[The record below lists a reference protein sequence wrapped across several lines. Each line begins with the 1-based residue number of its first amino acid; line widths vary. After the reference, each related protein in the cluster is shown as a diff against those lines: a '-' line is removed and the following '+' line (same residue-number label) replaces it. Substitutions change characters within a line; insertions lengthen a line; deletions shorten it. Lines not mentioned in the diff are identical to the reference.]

1 MANFH
6 DKIVLN
12 KYLLSL
18 FGIDAIGTKIISKEG
33 VEVFK
38 ELKYS
43 AAEGYT
49 EEGNTRFLEHL
60 KQHLYLTE
68 HVTETMLQ
76 QYDENI
82 VRYTHQI
89 SERRDELIV
98 WKYFQ
103 YLSLL
108 FTEIYLDKFFGN
120 KTQLQHDLN
129 QFVKKFNT
137 KQLEAVGVKKQKKK
151 EQAYQVGAFKETD
164 LNKLA
169 FWNATGSG
177 KTLLM
182 HINIK
187 QYLHYAQKHSKG
199 HESKILLI
207 TPNEPLSRQHLTD
220 FQRSGIPANIFTKNQ
235 SAMFSGREVEIIEV
249 SKLSE
254 ESKEKTVAVDSFE
267 THNLVLIDE
276 GHGGMSGDQW
286 KRFRDKLS
294 TTGFAFEYS
303 ATFGQAISAA
313 AKGKKDELTQEY
325 AKSILFDYSYKYFYE
340 DGYGKDYRIL
350 NLKED
355 NVDFKNKYL
364 TANLLSFYQQL
375 LIFKNKPDI
384 ATQFRLFK
392 PLWVFVGSS
401 VNAVRTEN
409 KKETSDVLDIVH
421 FLTDFLKNREE
432 YTRNIGLILSNK
444 AGLIDS
450 KGYSIF
456 EGSFNYLEEL
466 ELTPEQIFEGINKEV
481 FHNHHIGANLYL
493 DNLKGATGELGLR
506 VGDTDKYF
514 GVINV
519 GDEKKLHDLAMN
531 NGILGTDKDFSESL
545 FAQIEPKDN
554 KPPKQEINLLIGSKK
569 FTEGWSSWRV
579 SSMGLMNIGKSEG
592 SQIIQLFGRG
602 VRLQGYEFSLKRSL
616 GLDEYQRP
624 ENLKAL
630 RKYLRPLETLQIFGV
645 KANYMEKFKELLEE
659 EGLPTNTGDW
669 VTITIPTQ
677 QKVDIATSDLKLIQ
691 VKESENFKRKEL
703 IKLELNTDVFSHKQ
717 VGVDWYPKIDTLE
730 SNRTSRAETT
740 KQIGYLQ
747 THHFALIDWTKVY
760 FEIQTFKASKG
771 YPNMKIELT
780 ALQEIIQSRAWYR
793 VYIPQDKM
801 EFSSFKNVQ
810 VWQEL
815 VTVLLKKY
823 MEQYYLYFKNKFNA
837 DHIETRTLQPTDDNL
852 ILQYDIRL
860 NKNEKVEELEKKFMQ
875 LKANVSDSTF
885 RTLQIASQV
894 EAFDHLF
901 HLYKP
906 LVYVGKGYENKL
918 QVYPVA
924 LNDAEHLFMQDF
936 EKQVVQIKEAKELD
950 EVFLLR
956 NQSKKGIGFFAEGNN
971 FYPDFIL
978 WIKKGSTQYLTFIDP
993 KGIRNSKGINDPK
1006 IQFYKYLA
1014 EKVQPQVISENLVL
1028 NSFIISNT
1036 KWIEVNW
1043 KDNLSI
1049 SDFNE
1054 NHVFF
1059 QEDQNAEYIS
1069 MLLDMVVKDVTIA

>member
-18 FGIDAIGTKIISKEG
+18 FGIDAIGSKIISKNGLEI
-33 VEVFK
+33 FK
-38 ELKYS
+38 ELKLS
-43 AAEGYT
+43 SSEGYT
-49 EEGNTRFLEHL
+49 EEGNTKFLEQL
-60 KQHLYLTE
+60 KAHLYLTE
-68 HVTETMLQ
+68 HITEAMLQ

-82 VRYTHQI
+82 VRYTHEI
-89 SERRDELIV
+89 SDGRDDLIV

-108 FTEIYLDKFFGN
+108 FTEIYLDKFFSN
-120 KTQLQHDLN
+120 KKQLQHDLN
-129 QFVKKFNT
+129 QFVKLFNAGEIE
-137 KQLEAVGVKKQKKK
+137 KLNGKKPQKG
-151 EQAYQVGAFKETD
+151 ESVYQVAPFKEND

-177 KTLLM
+177 KTFLM
-182 HINIK
+182 HVNIK

-207 TPNEPLSRQHLTD
+207 TPNEPLSRQHLIE
-220 FQRSGIPANIFTKNQ
+220 FQTSNIPANIFTKNQ
-235 SAMFSGREVEIIEV
+235 TGMFTGKEVEIIEV

-254 ESKEKTVAVDSFE
+254 ESKDKTVAVDSFE
-267 THNLVLIDE
+267 THNLVLVDE

-286 KRFRDKLS
+286 KRFRDQLS
-294 TTGFAFEYS
+294 STGFAFEYS

-313 AKGKKDELTQEY
+313 AKGKKEELTQEY

-355 NVDFKNKYL
+355 SIDFKNNYL

-375 LIFKNKPDI
+375 LIFKNKPDL

-421 FLTDFLKNREE
+421 FLTDFLKNKEE
-432 YTRNIGLILSNK
+432 YIKNIGLIMTNK
-444 AGLIDS
+444 AGLLDG

-456 EGSFNYLEEL
+456 EGSFAYLEEL

-481 FHNHHIGANLYL
+481 FHNHNIGANLYL
-493 DNLKGATGELGLR
+493 DNLKGASGELGLR

-519 GDEKKLHDLAMN
+519 GDEKKLHDLATS
-531 NGILGTDKDFSESL
+531 NGILGADKDFSESL
-545 FAQIEPKDN
+545 FAQIN
-554 KPPKQEINLLIGSKK
+554 QANPKQEINLLIGSKK

-616 GLDEYQRP
+616 GLDDYQRP
-624 ENLKAL
+624 ENLKAV
-630 RKYLRPLETLQIFGV
+630 RKHLRPLETLQIFGV
-645 KANYMEKFKELLEE
+645 KANYMERFKELLEE
-659 EGLPTNTGDW
+659 EGLPSNAGDW
-669 VTITIPTQ
+669 VTISIPTQ
-677 QKVDIATSDLKLIQ
+677 NKIDISASDLKLIQ
-691 VKESENFKRKEL
+691 VKESENFKRKE
-703 IKLELNTDVFSHKQ
+703 IVKLELNTDIFINKQ
-717 VGVDWYPKIDTLE
+717 VELDWYPKIDSIE
-730 SNRTSRAETT
+730 SIKSNKNETT
-740 KQIGYLQ
+740 KQICYLASQ
-747 THHFALIDWTKVY
+747 HLAFIDWTKVY
-760 FEIQTFKASKG
+760 FEIQNFKSTKG
-771 YPNMKIELT
+771 FPNLEIELN
-780 ALQEIIQSRAWYR
+780 ALKVVINSNSWYR
-793 VYIPQDKM
+793 VYIPKDKM
-801 EFSSFKNVQ
+801 ELSSFKNVAI
-810 VWQEL
+810 WQEL

-823 MEQYYLYFKNKFNA
+823 IEQYYLYFKNKFNA
-837 DHIETRTLQPTDDNL
+837 THIETRRLLPTDDNL

-860 NKNEKVEELEKKFMQ
+860 NKNEEIEDLENKFNK
-875 LKANVSDSTF
+875 LKTQVSDTAF
-885 RTLQIASQV
+885 KTLHIANQV
-894 EAFDHLF
+894 EAFDHLM

-906 LVYVGKGYENKL
+906 LVYVGKGYESKL
-918 QVYPVA
+918 QVFPVA
-924 LNDAEHLFMQDF
+924 LNDSEYQFMKDF
-936 EKQVVQIKEAKELD
+936 EDQVQKIKEKKNID

-978 WIKKGSTQYLTFIDP
+978 WLKKDKKQYLTFIDP

-1006 IQFYKYLA
+1006 IQFYKYLE
-1014 EKVQPQVISENLVL
+1014 EKVQPQVLKENLVL

-1043 KDNLSI
+1043 KESLSI
-1049 SDFNE
+1049 SNFNE
-1054 NHVFF
+1054 NQVYF
-1059 QEDQNAEYIS
+1059 QEDQNIDYI
-1069 MLLDMVVKDVTIA
+1069 LKIIEKILA

>member
-6 DKIVLN
+6 DKILLN

-18 FGIDAIGTKIISKEG
+18 FGIDAIGTKIISKNG

-38 ELKYS
+38 ELKLS
-43 AAEGYT
+43 SSEGYT
-49 EEGNTRFLEHL
+49 EEGNTKFLEQL
-60 KQHLYLTE
+60 KAHLYLTG
-68 HVTETMLQ
+68 HITETMLQ

-82 VRYTHQI
+82 VRYTHEI
-89 SERRDELIV
+89 SEGRDELII

-108 FTEIYLDKFFGN
+108 FTEIYLDKFFSN
-120 KTQLQHDLN
+120 KKQLQHDLN
-129 QFVKKFNT
+129 EFVKFFNGR
-137 KQLEAVGVKKQKKK
+137 QIDQQVGKKIKKSDL
-151 EQAYQVGAFKETD
+151 YQVTPFQERD

-187 QYLHYAQKHSKG
+187 QYLHYAHKHTKG
-199 HESKILLI
+199 HDSKILLI
-207 TPNEPLSRQHLTD
+207 TPNEPLSQQHLLD
-220 FQRSGIPANIFTKNQ
+220 FNLSGIPANIFTKNQ
-235 SAMFSGREVEIIEV
+235 SGVFSGKEVEIIEV

-254 ESKEKTVAVDSFE
+254 ESKDKTVAVDSFE
-267 THNLVLIDE
+267 TQNLVLVDE

-286 KRFRDKLS
+286 KRFRDQLS

-303 ATFGQAISAA
+303 ATFGQAISASD
-313 AKGKKDELTQEY
+313 KKKKEDLTQEY
-325 AKSILFDYSYKYFYE
+325 SKSILFDYSYKYFYE

-355 NVDFKNKYL
+355 NADFKNKYL
-364 TANLLSFYQQL
+364 TANLLSYYQQL
-375 LIFKNKPDI
+375 LIYKNKPEI
-384 ATQFRLFK
+384 AMQFRLYK

-421 FLTDFLKNREE
+421 FLSDFLKNRDE
-432 YTRNIGLILSNK
+432 YIKNIELILSNR
-444 AGLIDS
+444 AGMLD
-450 KGYSIF
+450 KNGYSIF
-456 EGSFNYLEEL
+456 EGSFAYLEEL
-466 ELTPEQIFEGINKEV
+466 ELTPEEIFEGINLEV
-481 FHNHHIGANLYL
+481 FHNHNIGANLYL
-493 DNLKGATGELGLR
+493 DNLKGANGELGLR

-531 NGILGTDKDFSESL
+531 NGILGNDKEFSESL
-545 FAQIEPKDN
+545 FTQINLAK
-554 KPPKQEINLLIGSKK
+554 PKQEINLLIGSKK

-602 VRLQGYEFSLKRSL
+602 VRLQGFEFSLKRSQ
-616 GLDEYQRP
+616 GLDDYQKP
-624 ENLKAL
+624 ENLRQV
-630 RKYLRPLETLQIFGV
+630 RKHLRPLETLQIFGV
-645 KANYMEKFKELLEE
+645 KANYMDRFKELLEE

-677 QKVDIATSDLKLIQ
+677 NKFDIAASDLKLIQ
-691 VKESENFKRKEL
+691 VKESESFKRKEIVYL
-703 IKLELNTDVFSHKQ
+703 KLDTSVFNNKQ
-717 VGVDWYPKIDTLE
+717 VDVDWYPKIDSLE
-730 SNRTSRAETT
+730 SNRTSKVETT
-740 KQIGYLQ
+740 KQMCYLES
-747 THHFALIDWTKVY
+747 THLALVDWTKIY
-760 FEIQTFKASKG
+760 FEIQNFKAAKG
-771 YPNMKIELT
+771 FSNLEIDLYRLR
-780 ALQEIIQSRAWYR
+780 EIIQSNTWYKL
-793 VYIPQDKM
+793 YIPQDKM
-801 EFSSFKNVQ
+801 DFSSIKNIS

-815 VTVLLKKY
+815 TSVLLKKY
-823 MEQYYLYFKNKFNA
+823 IEQYYLYFKNRFNA
-837 DHIETRTLQPTDDNL
+837 DHIETRTLLPTDENL

-860 NKNEKVEELEKKFMQ
+860 NKNEEVYEIEKKFVK
-875 LKANVSDSTF
+875 LKTDLSESTF
-885 RTLQIASQV
+885 KTLKIANQI
-894 EAFDHLF
+894 EAFDNLI

-906 LVYVGKGYENKL
+906 LIYLGKGYENRIH
-918 QVYPVA
+918 VFPVA
-924 LNDAEHLFMQDF
+924 LNDAEYHFMKDF
-936 EKQVVQIKEAKELD
+936 EVQVEQIKDKKVLD

-978 WIKKGSTQYLTFIDP
+978 WIKKEDKQYLTFIDP
-993 KGIRNSKGINDPK
+993 KGIRNSRGITDPK
-1006 IQFYKYLA
+1006 IQFFKYLSD
-1014 EKVQPQVISENLVL
+1014 KVQPQVANENLIL

-1043 KDNLSI
+1043 KGNLEI
-1049 SDFNE
+1049 FDFNE
-1054 NHVFF
+1054 NHVLF
-1059 QEDQNAEYIS
+1059 QEEQRKDYIQF
-1069 MLLDMVVKDVTIA
+1069 MIDRIMR

>member
-18 FGIDAIGTKIISKEG
+18 FGIDAIGSKIVSKDG
-33 VEVFK
+33 LEVFK
-38 ELKYS
+38 ELKLS
-43 AAEGYT
+43 SSEGYT
-49 EEGNTRFLEHL
+49 EEGNTKFLEQL
-60 KQHLYLTE
+60 KAHLYLTE
-68 HVTETMLQ
+68 NITEAMLQ

-82 VRYTHQI
+82 VRYTHEI
-89 SERRDELIV
+89 SEGRDELIV

-120 KTQLQHDLN
+120 KKQLQHDLN
-129 QFVKKFNT
+129 QFVKHYNS
-137 KQLEAVGVKKQKKK
+137 QQIELLGGKKPKKG
-151 EQAYQVGAFKETD
+151 ETIFQVTPFKETD

-182 HINIK
+182 HVNIK

-207 TPNEPLSRQHLTD
+207 TPNEPLSRQHLLD
-220 FQRSGIPANIFTKNQ
+220 FNQSGIPANIFTKNQ
-235 SAMFSGREVEIIEV
+235 SGMFSGKEVEIIEV

-267 THNLVLIDE
+267 THNLVLVDE

-286 KRFRDKLS
+286 KKFRDKLS

-325 AKSILFDYSYKYFYE
+325 SKSILFDYSYKYFYE

-375 LIFKNKPDI
+375 LIFKNKPEL
-384 ATQFRLFK
+384 ANQFRLFK

-421 FLTDFLKNREE
+421 FLSDFLKNKDE
-432 YTRNIGLILSNK
+432 YTKNIGLVLTNK
-444 AGLIDS
+444 AGLMDS

-456 EGSFNYLEEL
+456 EGSFAYLEEL
-466 ELTPEQIFEGINKEV
+466 ELTPEQIFEGINREV
-481 FHNHHIGANLYL
+481 FHNHNIGANLYL
-493 DNLKGATGELGLR
+493 DNLKGASGELGLR

-519 GDEKKLHDLAMN
+519 GDEKKLHDLALN
-531 NGILGTDKDFSESL
+531 NGILGVDKDFSESL
-545 FAQIEPKDN
+545 FGQINLAK
-554 KPPKQEINLLIGSKK
+554 PKQEINLLIGSKK

-616 GLDEYQRP
+616 GLDDYQRP
-624 ENLKAL
+624 ENLKQV
-630 RKYLRPLETLQIFGV
+630 RKHLRPLETLQIFGV
-645 KANYMEKFKELLEE
+645 KANYMERFKELLEE
-659 EGLPTNTGDW
+659 EGLPTNAGDW
-669 VTITIPTQ
+669 VTITLPT
-677 QKVDIATSDLKLIQ
+677 KNKIDIAASNLKLIQ
-691 VKESENFKRKEL
+691 VKETENFKRKEIIPL
-703 IKLELNTDVFSHKQ
+703 KLNTDVFKNKQ
-717 VGVDWYPKIDTLE
+717 VEVDWYPKIDSLE
-730 SNRTSRAETT
+730 STKSSKVETN
-740 KQIGYLQ
+740 KQIGYLESQ
-747 THHFALIDWTKVY
+747 HLALIDWTKVY
-760 FEIQTFKASKG
+760 FEIQNFKASKG
-771 YPNMKIELT
+771 FPNLEIDVTGLK
-780 ALQEIIQSRAWYR
+780 EIIQSNAWYR
-793 VYIPQDKM
+793 IFIPQDKM
-801 EFSSFKNVQ
+801 DFSSFKNIN

-815 VTVLLKKY
+815 TTVLLKKY
-823 MEQYYLYFKNKFNA
+823 IEQYYLYFKNRFNA
-837 DHIETRTLQPTDDNL
+837 DHIETRKLLPTDDNL

-860 NKNEKVEELEKKFMQ
+860 NKNEEVEEIEKKFIK
-875 LKANVSDSTF
+875 LKTEFTDSAF
-885 RTLQIASQV
+885 QSIQIANQV
-894 EAFDHLF
+894 EAFDHLL

-906 LVYVGKGYENKL
+906 LIYLGKGYDNKI
-918 QVYPVA
+918 QVFPVA
-924 LNDAEHLFMQDF
+924 LNDAEHQFMKDF
-936 EKQVVQIKEAKELD
+936 ETQAERIKKQKELD

-978 WIKKGSTQYLTFIDP
+978 WINKGSKQYLTFIDP
-993 KGIRNSKGINDPK
+993 KGIRNSKGISDPK
-1006 IQFYKYLA
+1006 IQFYKYLSNI
-1014 EKVQPQVISENLVL
+1014 VQPQVDAENLIL
-1028 NSFIISNT
+1028 NSFIVSNT
-1036 KWIEVNW
+1036 KWLEVNW
-1043 KDNLSI
+1043 KESLSI
-1049 SDFNE
+1049 NDFNE

-1059 QEDQNAEYIS
+1059 QVDQNTDYIHK
-1069 MLLDMVVKDVTIA
+1069 LIHLILK

>member
-6 DKIVLN
+6 DKILLN

-18 FGIDAIGTKIISKEG
+18 FGIDAIGTKIISKNG

-38 ELKYS
+38 ELKLS
-43 AAEGYT
+43 SSEGYT
-49 EEGNTRFLEHL
+49 EEGNTKFLEQL
-60 KQHLYLTE
+60 KAHLYLTG
-68 HVTETMLQ
+68 HITETMLQ

-82 VRYTHQI
+82 VRYTHEI
-89 SERRDELIV
+89 SEGRDELII

-108 FTEIYLDKFFGN
+108 FTEIYLDKFFSN
-120 KTQLQHDLN
+120 KKQLQHDLN
-129 QFVKKFNT
+129 EFVKFFNGR
-137 KQLEAVGVKKQKKK
+137 QIDQQVGKKIKKSDL
-151 EQAYQVGAFKETD
+151 YQVTPFQERD

-187 QYLHYAQKHSKG
+187 QYLHYAHKHTKG
-199 HESKILLI
+199 HDSKILLI
-207 TPNEPLSRQHLTD
+207 TPNEPLSQQHLLD
-220 FQRSGIPANIFTKNQ
+220 FNLSGIPANIFTKNQ
-235 SAMFSGREVEIIEV
+235 SGVFSGKEVEIIEV

-254 ESKEKTVAVDSFE
+254 ESKDKTVAVDSFE
-267 THNLVLIDE
+267 TQNLVLVDE

-286 KRFRDKLS
+286 KRFRDQLS

-303 ATFGQAISAA
+303 ATFGQAISASD
-313 AKGKKDELTQEY
+313 KKKKEDLTQEY
-325 AKSILFDYSYKYFYE
+325 SKSILFDYSYKYFYE

-355 NVDFKNKYL
+355 NADFKNKYL
-364 TANLLSFYQQL
+364 TANLLSYYQQL
-375 LIFKNKPDI
+375 LIYKNKPEI
-384 ATQFRLFK
+384 AMQFRLYK

-421 FLTDFLKNREE
+421 FLSDFLKNRDE
-432 YTRNIGLILSNK
+432 YIKNIELILSNR
-444 AGLIDS
+444 AGMLD
-450 KGYSIF
+450 KNGYSIF
-456 EGSFNYLEEL
+456 EGSFAYLEEL
-466 ELTPEQIFEGINKEV
+466 ELTPEEIFEGINLEV
-481 FHNHHIGANLYL
+481 FHNHNIGANLYL
-493 DNLKGATGELGLR
+493 DNLKGANGELGLR

-531 NGILGTDKDFSESL
+531 NGILGNDKEFSESL
-545 FAQIEPKDN
+545 FTQINLAK
-554 KPPKQEINLLIGSKK
+554 PKQEINLLIGSKK

-602 VRLQGYEFSLKRSL
+602 VRLQGFEFSLKRSQ
-616 GLDEYQRP
+616 GLDDYQKP
-624 ENLKAL
+624 ENLRQV
-630 RKYLRPLETLQIFGV
+630 RKHLRPLETLQIFGV
-645 KANYMEKFKELLEE
+645 KANYMDRFKELLEE

-677 QKVDIATSDLKLIQ
+677 NKFDIAASDLKLIQ
-691 VKESENFKRKEL
+691 VKESESFKRKEIVYL
-703 IKLELNTDVFSHKQ
+703 KLDTSVFNNKQ
-717 VGVDWYPKIDTLE
+717 VDVDWYPKIDSLE
-730 SNRTSRAETT
+730 SNRTSKVETT
-740 KQIGYLQ
+740 KQMCYLES
-747 THHFALIDWTKVY
+747 THLALVDWTKIY
-760 FEIQTFKASKG
+760 FEIQNFKAAKG
-771 YPNMKIELT
+771 FSNLEIDLYRLR
-780 ALQEIIQSRAWYR
+780 EIIQSNTWYKL
-793 VYIPQDKM
+793 YIPQDKM
-801 EFSSFKNVQ
+801 DFSSIKNIS

-815 VTVLLKKY
+815 TSVLLKKY
-823 MEQYYLYFKNKFNA
+823 IEQYYLYFKNRFNA
-837 DHIETRTLQPTDDNL
+837 DHIETRTLLPTDENL

-860 NKNEKVEELEKKFMQ
+860 NKNEEVDEIEKKFVK
-875 LKANVSDSTF
+875 LKTDLSESTF
-885 RTLQIASQV
+885 KTLKISNQI
-894 EAFDHLF
+894 EAFDNLI

-906 LVYVGKGYENKL
+906 LIYLGKGYENRIH
-918 QVYPVA
+918 VFPVA
-924 LNDAEHLFMQDF
+924 LNDAEYHFMKDF
-936 EKQVVQIKEAKELD
+936 EVQAEQIKDKKGLD

-978 WIKKGSTQYLTFIDP
+978 WIKKEDKQYLTFIDP
-993 KGIRNSKGINDPK
+993 KGIRNSRGITDPK
-1006 IQFYKYLA
+1006 IQFFKYLS
-1014 EKVQPQVISENLVL
+1014 EKVQPQVANENLIL

-1043 KDNLSI
+1043 KGNLEI
-1049 SDFNE
+1049 FDFNE
-1054 NHVFF
+1054 NHVLF
-1059 QEDQNAEYIS
+1059 QEEQRKDYIQF
-1069 MLLDMVVKDVTIA
+1069 MIDRIMR

>member
-18 FGIDAIGTKIISKEG
+18 FGIDAIGSKIVSKDG
-33 VEVFK
+33 LEVFK
-38 ELKYS
+38 ELKLS
-43 AAEGYT
+43 SSEGYT
-49 EEGNTRFLEHL
+49 EEGNTKFLEQL
-60 KQHLYLTE
+60 KAHLYLTE
-68 HVTETMLQ
+68 NITEAMLQ

-82 VRYTHQI
+82 VRYTHEI
-89 SERRDELIV
+89 SEGRDELII

-108 FTEIYLDKFFGN
+108 FTEIYLDKFFSN
-120 KTQLQHDLN
+120 KKQLQHDVN
-129 QFVKKFNT
+129 QFVNRFNAKEVEKYQGKKLP
-137 KQLEAVGVKKQKKK
+137 KGESV
-151 EQAYQVGAFKETD
+151 YQVSAFQESD

-182 HINIK
+182 HVNIK
-187 QYLHYAQKHSKG
+187 QFLHYAQKHSRG

-207 TPNEPLSRQHLTD
+207 TPNEPLSRQHLLD
-220 FQRSGIPANIFTKNQ
+220 FRQSGIPANIFTKNQ
-235 SAMFSGREVEIIEV
+235 SGMFTGKEVEIIEV
-249 SKLSE
+249 SKLAE
-254 ESKEKTVAVDSFE
+254 ESKDKTVAVDSFE
-267 THNLVLIDE
+267 THNLVLVDE
-276 GHGGMSGDQW
+276 GHGGMSGEQW
-286 KRFRDKLS
+286 KNFRDKLS

-313 AKGKKDELTQEY
+313 PKDKKEKLTQEY

-375 LIFKNKPDI
+375 LIFKNKPEL
-384 ATQFRLFK
+384 ATQYRLFK

-421 FLTDFLKNREE
+421 YLSDFLKNKDE
-432 YTRNIGLILSNK
+432 YIKIIGLILSNK
-444 AGLIDS
+444 AGLLDG

-456 EGSFNYLEEL
+456 EGSFAYLEEL
-466 ELTPEQIFEGINKEV
+466 ELSPEQIFEGINREV
-481 FHNHHIGANLYL
+481 FHNHNIGANLYL

-545 FAQIEPKDN
+545 FNQINQAK
-554 KPPKQEINLLIGSKK
+554 PKQEITLLIGSKK

-616 GLDEYQRP
+616 GLDDYQRP
-624 ENLKAL
+624 ENLKQV

-645 KANYMEKFKELLEE
+645 KANYMERFKELLEE
-659 EGLPTNTGDW
+659 EGLPTHAGDW

-677 QKVDIATSDLKLIQ
+677 NKFDITASDLKLIQ
-691 VKESENFKRKEL
+691 VKESENFKRKEIVPL
-703 IKLELNTDVFSHKQ
+703 TLNTDIFRSKQ
-717 VGVDWYPKIDTLE
+717 VEVDWYPKIDSLE
-730 SNRTSRAETT
+730 STKSNKVETT
-740 KQIGYLQ
+740 KQVCYLDAQ
-747 THHFALIDWTKVY
+747 HLALIEWTKVY
-760 FEIQTFKASKG
+760 FEIQNFKASKG
-771 YPNMKIELT
+771 FPNLEIEL
-780 ALQEIIQSRAWYR
+780 AQLKSIIQSNAWYR
-793 VYIPQDKM
+793 VYIPKDKM
-801 EFSSFKNVQ
+801 DFSTLKNLSL
-810 VWQEL
+810 WQEL
-815 VTVLLKKY
+815 TTVLLKKY
-823 MEQYYLYFKNKFNA
+823 IEQYYLFFKNKFNA
-837 DHIETRTLQPTDDNL
+837 DHIETRKLLPTDDNL

-860 NKNEKVEELEKKFMQ
+860 NRNEEVEDIEKKFVK
-875 LKANVSDSTF
+875 LKTEFSDSAF
-885 RTLQIASQV
+885 KSIQIANQV
-894 EAFDHLF
+894 EAFDHLM

-906 LVYVGKGYENKL
+906 LIYLGKGYESKI
-918 QVYPVA
+918 QVFPVA
-924 LNDAEHLFMQDF
+924 LNDAEYQFMKDF
-936 EKQVVQIKEAKELD
+936 ESQVPNIKEKHGLE

-978 WIKKGSTQYLTFIDP
+978 WIKMDKKQYLTFIDP
-993 KGIRNSKGINDPK
+993 KGIRNSKGITDPK
-1006 IQFYKYLA
+1006 IQFYKYLHD
-1014 EKVQPQVISENLVL
+1014 KVQPQVTGEQLYL

-1036 KWIEVNW
+1036 KWLEVNW
-1043 KDNLSI
+1043 KESLTI

-1054 NHVFF
+1054 QHVFF
-1059 QEDQNAEYIS
+1059 QEEQQVDYLFSIIDAILS
-1069 MLLDMVVKDVTIA
+1069 